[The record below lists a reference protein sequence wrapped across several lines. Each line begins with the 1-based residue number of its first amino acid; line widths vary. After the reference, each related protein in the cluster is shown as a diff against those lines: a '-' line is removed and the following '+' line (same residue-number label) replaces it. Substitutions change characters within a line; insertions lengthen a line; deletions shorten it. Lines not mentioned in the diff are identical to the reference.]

1 MQIVSLCY
9 MENTPL
15 AAKTLAGTL
24 EMHGWTQSDLAE
36 KSGIHRPTVS
46 LHITG
51 SRPMRDDH
59 LAAYIAVLDKYEQ
72 SQLVSAW
79 LQDTLPSA
87 ALENILDSTTQRLRE
102 EVRTWSPDITPQQQS
117 MLHYW
122 ADKIAADPE
131 LAEIFHSL
139 SRKAGWHPSSLTQ
152 HDTTPQILPEPCP
165 PSAPTATSTA
175 PSQTSPQIPNTPA
188 NVVKLPPPP
197 VMSTL
202 MHDSLT
208 PPQKPQKPTHK
219 PSNSKPA

>member
-1 MQIVSLCY
+1 

-139 SRKAGWHPSSLTQ
+139 SRKAGWHPSSLNLA
-152 HDTTPQILPEPCP
+152 HPLRPLP
-165 PSAPTATSTA
+165 
-175 PSQTSPQIPNTPA
+175 
-188 NVVKLPPPP
+188 LPPHLPRPP
-197 VMSTL
+197 HRSRTRLRTL
-202 MHDSLT
+202 SSCRRR
-208 PPQKPQKPTHK
+208 
-219 PSNSKPA
+219 PS